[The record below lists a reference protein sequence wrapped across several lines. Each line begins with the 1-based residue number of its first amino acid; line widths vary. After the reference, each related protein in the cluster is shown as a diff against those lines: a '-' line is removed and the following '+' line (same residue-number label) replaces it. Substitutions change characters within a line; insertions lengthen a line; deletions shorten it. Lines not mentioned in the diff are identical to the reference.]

1 MNRLQVWLPLA
12 VTGLSAFLV
21 SAGQSAHAQPDP
33 RKVLRYS
40 FEVAETTLDPQK
52 ISDVYSNIVVDA
64 IFDTP
69 LRYDYLA
76 RPLKLIP
83 NTLASMPVISA
94 DQMTYTLHVKP
105 GIYFADH
112 EVFAGKKR
120 ELVAEDYV
128 YSIKRLFD
136 PKLSAPLLGDFE
148 GTIAGSDELLK
159 RVRASNKM
167 DYDTPLEGLRAL
179 DRYTFQI
186 KLTKPKYI
194 FMYNLADCRAS
205 CAVARE
211 IVEKYQEDVGSH
223 PVGTG
228 AYQIDTWKRT
238 SRMTF
243 IPNPGY
249 REEYF
254 AAEPAADDAEGQ
266 AILAKLKGKRLPML
280 GRIDVSII
288 QEIQPRW
295 LAFLS
300 NETDLSYRMPTEFA
314 NTAIPNNVLAPNLK
328 KMGIEMAQV
337 PALDLTF
344 AYFNMDDPTVGG
356 YTPDKVALRRAITL
370 GYRTREE
377 ISVIWKNQAVLAQTP
392 YSPGVAGYEAGFRT
406 SANEYNPAKAKAL
419 LDMYGYIDRD
429 GDGYRE
435 MPDGSPLVLKYNSTP
450 TARDQQFDELWKRSM
465 DAIGINMTVRKANWP
480 DLLKES
486 NAGKLM
492 VWFLGGSAAAPDAE
506 TWLGSLYGPNA
517 GFKGNRARFKLK
529 EYDEAYEKAEL
540 LPDSPERTKLYQEM
554 ARLMVAYAPWKLNT
568 HRILTDLWYPYVI
581 GYRRPLIQGSTFW
594 RFVDIDL
601 EKQKDWLAKQ

>member
-1 MNRLQVWLPLA
+1 MRSRLAKVFRICVLLASGSALPHLP
-12 VTGLSAFLV
+12 
-21 SAGQSAHAQPDP
+21 AHAQADP
-33 RKVLRYS
+33 AKVFRYS

-52 ISDVYSNIVVDA
+52 ISDVYSNMVVDS

-76 RPLKLIP
+76 RPLKLVP
-83 NTLASMPVISA
+83 NTLASMPEVSA
-94 DQMTYTLHVKP
+94 DQKTLTFKVKP
-105 GIYFADH
+105 GIYFANH
-112 EVFAGKKR
+112 EVFGGTKR
-120 ELVAEDYV
+120 ELVAQDYV

-136 PKLSAPLLGDFE
+136 PRLSAPLLAEVED
-148 GTIAGSDELLK
+148 TILGAEELLK

-194 FMYNLADCRAS
+194 FIYNLADCRVA

-211 IVEKYQEDVGSH
+211 VVEKYRDDIGSH

-228 AYQIDTWKRT
+228 AYQIDTWKRS

-243 IPNPGY
+243 VPNPNF

-254 AAEPAADDAEGQ
+254 SGEPAADDAEGQ
-266 AILAKLKGKRLPML
+266 AILSRMKGKRLPL
-280 GRIDVSII
+280 AGRVEISII
-288 QEIQPRW
+288 EEIQPRL
-295 LAFLS
+295 LAFLN
-300 NETDLSYRMPTEFA
+300 NETDLSYRMPPEFA
-314 NTAIPNNVLAPNLK
+314 NTILPNNQLAPNLK
-328 KMGIEMAQV
+328 KKGIEFAQV
-337 PALDLTF
+337 PGLDLMYT
-344 AYFNMDDPTVGG
+344 YFNMEDPIVGG
-356 YTPDKVALRRAITL
+356 YTPDKIALRRAIAL

-377 ISVIWKNQAVLAQTP
+377 ISVIWKNQAMLANTP
-392 YSPGVAGYEAGFRT
+392 YAPGVAGYDPNFKT
-406 SANEYNPAKAKAL
+406 SANEYNTAKAKAL

-435 MPDGSPLVLKYNSTP
+435 MPDGSPLVLRYNSTP

-465 DAIGINMTVRKANWP
+465 DDIGINMTVRKARWP

-492 VWFLGGSAAAPDAE
+492 MWFLGGAASSPDAE
-506 TWLGSLYGPNA
+506 TWLTSLYGPNA
-517 GFKGNRARFKLK
+517 GFKGNRALFHVK
-529 EYDEAYEKAEL
+529 EYDEAYEKSVL
-540 LPDSPERTKLYQEM
+540 LPDGPERTKLYQDM
-554 ARLMVAYAPWKLNT
+554 AKIVVAYAPWKINI
-568 HRILTDLWYPYVI
+568 HRVLTDLWYPYVI
-581 GYRRPLIQGSTFW
+581 GYRRPLIQGNSFW

-601 EKQKDWLAKQ
+601 EKQKAWLAKQ